1 MKKFIIS
8 LAIICTAISAS
19 AIEYAVFNL
28 NSFDGWIYTREG
40 VTLTTEY
47 IGGNKVKLFRNSA
60 GKDFTLI
67 SPSFEPT
74 ASPTIRVMFDWQS
87 PTWGEEHYNLTKNSP
102 FVELLDL
109 NGNVLQQVYY
119 QLKTG
124 EITRNLSILLKVPE
138 GHTGAVKVRL
148 AAWNADVNT
157 PGAVRRV
164 EIISPTSGDVN
175 GDGSMNVS
183 DVTNLINVIL
193 GISDL
198 PKELADVN
206 GDGAVNVTDVTTLI
220 NAILGIITL

>member
-1 MKKFIIS
+1 MKHLLIS
-8 LAIICTAISAS
+8 LAILCSALTAGAN
-19 AIEYAVFNL
+19 EYAVFNL

-47 IGGNKVKLFRNSA
+47 IGANKVKLFRNSA

-74 ASPTIRVMFDWQS
+74 GNRNIRVKFDWQS
-87 PTWGEEHYNLTKNSP
+87 PTLGEDNYNLTKNSP

-119 QLKTG
+119 QLKT
-124 EITRNLSILLKVPE
+124 EELKRTLNVVLKVPE
-138 GHTGAVKVRL
+138 GHSGAVKVRL

-157 PGAVRRV
+157 PGAVREV
-164 EIISPTSGDVN
+164 EIIAPTSGDVN
-175 GDGSMNVS
+175 GDGSVNVS
-183 DVTNLINVIL
+183 DVTQLINVIL

-198 PKELADVN
+198 PEELADVN
-206 GDGAVNVTDVTTLI
+206 GDGSVNVTDVTALI
-220 NAILGIITL
+220 NVILGVITL